1 MTGGRRLLLVVFA
14 SGVLLL
20 AGCSY
25 PTGSGVEVTFY
36 GSMNASEGTF
46 TVDGSLQ
53 SEGGIS
59 DLDAFQNV
67 TLSLYAEDG
76 TRLASRELGDLEA
89 NAGRLDVSVSVPLS
103 TPPTY
108 VIFESPDF
116 WRGDASVVYYERSGT
131 DGQYVPREV
140 GARTELPVS
149 LP

>member
-1 MTGGRRLLLVVFA
+1 MIDRNQLLFMLVVIL
-14 SGVLLL
+14 VLLI

-36 GSMNASEGTF
+36 GSMNASEATF

-59 DLDAFQNV
+59 DLNAFQNV
-67 TLSLYAEDG
+67 TLYLYAEDG
-76 TRLASRELGDLEA
+76 TRLAFRELGDLEA

-108 VIFESPDF
+108 VIFDSPDF
-116 WRGDASVVYYERSGT
+116 WRGDASVVYYS
-131 DGQYVPREV
+131 
-140 GARTELPVS
+140 S
-149 LP
+149 H